1 MDKPTQQH
9 NTAAKRVLRYIS
21 STIAHGIWYKPVK
34 NSKLIGYTDSDWAGC
49 QEDMKST
56 SGYVFSLGSGVVS
69 WSTKKQSIV
78 ALSSAEAEYVAAAR
92 AAAQAIWLRR
102 ILRDVYTDCEEPI
115 GLYSDSKAAIAIS
128 ENPISHD
135 RTKHIAIKYHYT
147 REAVDKKEIQLI
159 YCSSEDQKADMFTKI
174 LTRTKYEKNRQAI
187 GVVENSLRS

>member
-1 MDKPTQQH
+1 
-9 NTAAKRVLRYIS
+9 
-21 STIAHGIWYKPVK
+21 
-34 NSKLIGYTDSDWAGC
+34 
-49 QEDMKST
+49 
-56 SGYVFSLGSGVVS
+56 
-69 WSTKKQSIV
+69 
-78 ALSSAEAEYVAAAR
+78 
-92 AAAQAIWLRR
+92 
-102 ILRDVYTDCEEPI
+102 
-115 GLYSDSKAAIAIS
+115 LYSDSKAAIAIS